1 MWGGHMM
8 KSGSITRT
16 TMEIVIMELIDVVY
30 KREKCPV
37 STYNELVVY
46 PRETAK

>member
-1 MWGGHMM
+1 MM

-16 TMEIVIMELIDVVY
+16 TMEIVIMELLDVVY

-37 STYNELVVY
+37 STYNELVVT
-46 PRETAK
+46 PREPQK